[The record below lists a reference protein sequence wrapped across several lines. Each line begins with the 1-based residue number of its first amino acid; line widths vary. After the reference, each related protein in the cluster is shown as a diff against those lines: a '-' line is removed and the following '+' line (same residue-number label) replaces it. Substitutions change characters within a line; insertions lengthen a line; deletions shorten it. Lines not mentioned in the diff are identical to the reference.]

1 MKLQEKKV
9 KAIRTVL
16 GFVLV
21 LFAMYMVVFEDKG
34 DMIIM
39 FFFLFGG
46 FLISASLIKDFVQD
60 VWSKRGS

>member
-1 MKLQEKKV
+1 MKPAEKKT
-9 KAIRTVL
+9 KTIRTIF

-60 VWSKRGS
+60 VWNKRGS